1 MKEVLSLRSLTP
13 ASREGWGL
21 PVPACPFPSQTLGSR
36 PGSVH
41 DADNGVGSSVSSSG
55 ALFLVS
61 LLCQDSLRC
70 EGKLQGH
77 AESSHVPH
85 TPFPQLCFR
94 LPGAGLTLPWDM
106 QSFSSLTRDRT
117 YAPCIGSAVSTTGPP
132 GKFSTTTSP
141 PHQLLTSYKSMRHLS
156 QLMSSY

>member
-106 QSFSSLTRDRT
+106 QSFSSLTRDQT
-117 YAPCIGSAVSTTGPP
+117 YAPCNGSAESQPLGHQENFPP
-132 GKFSTTTSP
+132 P
-141 PHQLLTSYKSMRHLS
+141 PPRPTNC
-156 QLMSSY
+156 